1 MKSLFL
7 SVIFI
12 LFIVLGCPATV
23 PTTDNPAN
31 PKADD
36 PLVLGEEVMPPLGC
50 IGWEVREGKEN
61 ADC

>member
-7 SVIFI
+7 SVVFIF
-12 LFIVLGCPATV
+12 FIMLGCPATI
-23 PTTDNPAN
+23 PTTDNPTN

-36 PLVLGEEVMPPLGC
+36 PLVLGEEVMPPMGC

>member
-1 MKSLFL
+1 MKS
-7 SVIFI
+7 IFM
-12 LFIVLGCPATV
+12 LFIVFVALSVPGCPTI
-23 PTTDNPAN
+23 PTTENPAN

-36 PLVLGEEVMPPLGC
+36 PLVLGEEVMPPMGC

>member
-1 MKSLFL
+1 MKLLFL
-7 SVIFI
+7 SIIFI
-12 LFIVLGCPATV
+12 FFVMLGFPTI
-23 PTTDNPAN
+23 PTTENPAN

-36 PLVLGEEVMPPLGC
+36 PLVLGEEVMPPMGC